1 MRFNKF
7 YVEDKNGKTNCVIRS
22 FCKLYGGTY
31 EEVINELLS
40 IKDEI
45 KAESFNDIEVF
56 EEYMR
61 RRNTEKIDYGKDKR
75 IKDLDV
81 DNGNYIVFCW
91 DKDNFYHMV
100 TIIDNTL
107 YDKDDTSSNLYA
119 ITVYK
124 QKVLK
129 KWFREI

>member
-1 MRFNKF
+1 MKFSKF

-22 FCKLYGGTY
+22 FCKLYGGAY

-45 KAESFNDIEVF
+45 NAESFNDIEVF

-61 RRNTEKIDYGKDKR
+61 RRDTDKIDYGKDTR
-75 IKDLDV
+75 IKDLNV
-81 DNGNYIVFCW
+81 DSGNYIVFCW

-100 TIIDNTL
+100 TIMDNTL

-129 KWFREI
+129 K

>member
-1 MRFNKF
+1 MKFSKF
-7 YVEDKNGKTNCVIRS
+7 YVEDKNGRTNCVIRS

-31 EEVINELLS
+31 EDVINELLS
-40 IKDEI
+40 IKEEI
-45 KAESFNDIEVF
+45 NAESFNDIEVF

-61 RRNTEKIDYGKDKR
+61 RRDTDKIEYGKDTR
-75 IKDLDV
+75 IKDLNI

-100 TIIDNTL
+100 TIMDNTL

-129 KWFREI
+129 K

>member
-1 MRFNKF
+1 MKFSKF
-7 YVEDKNGKTNCVIRS
+7 YVEDKNGRTNCVIRS

-31 EEVINELLS
+31 EDAINELLS
-40 IKDEI
+40 IKEEI
-45 KAESFNDIEVF
+45 NAESFNDIEVF

-61 RRNTEKIDYGKDKR
+61 RRDTDKIEYGKDTR
-75 IKDLDV
+75 IKDLNI

-100 TIIDNTL
+100 TIMDNTL

-129 KWFREI
+129 K

>member
-1 MRFNKF
+1 MKFSKF
-7 YVEDKNGKTNCVIRS
+7 YVEDKNGRTNCVIRS

-31 EEVINELLS
+31 EDVINELLS
-40 IKDEI
+40 IKEEI
-45 KAESFNDIEVF
+45 NAESFNDIEVF

-61 RRNTEKIDYGKDKR
+61 RRDTDKIEYGKDTR
-75 IKDLDV
+75 IKDLNI

-91 DKDNFYHMV
+91 DKNNFYHMV
-100 TIIDNTL
+100 TIMDNTL

-129 KWFREI
+129 K

>member
-129 KWFREI
+129 K

>member
-1 MRFNKF
+1 MKFSKF
-7 YVEDKNGKTNCVIRS
+7 YVEDKNGRTNCVIRS

-31 EEVINELLS
+31 EDVINELLS
-40 IKDEI
+40 IKEEI
-45 KAESFNDIEVF
+45 NAESFNDIEVF

-61 RRNTEKIDYGKDKR
+61 RRDTDKIEYGKDTR
-75 IKDLDV
+75 IKDLNI

-91 DKDNFYHMV
+91 DKNIFYHMV
-100 TIIDNTL
+100 TIMDNTL
-107 YDKDDTSSNLYA
+107 YDRDDTSSNLYA

-129 KWFREI
+129 K

>member
-1 MRFNKF
+1 MKFNKF
-7 YVEDKNGKTNCVIRS
+7 YVEGKDGRTNCVIRS

-31 EEVINELLS
+31 ENVLKELLS

-45 KAESFNDIEVF
+45 NAESFNDIEVF
-56 EEYMR
+56 ETYMKR
-61 RRNTEKIDYGKDKR
+61 RDTEKVNYGNDIKV
-75 IKDLDV
+75 KDLEL

-91 DKDNFYHMV
+91 NKEEFYHMV
-100 TIIDNTL
+100 TIMNNTL
-107 YDKDDTSSNLYA
+107 YDKDDSSLDLYA

-129 KWFREI
+129 KMI